1 MTDPIITSV
10 ISGLV
15 TIIVTVIT
23 VLQTN
28 NKTNITIEKKMAV
41 MDTKLETLTNEVRRH
56 NDFAQR
62 IPVTEND
69 IRTLYHYVDEIRAER
84 NTNNGH

>member
-1 MTDPIITSV
+1 MTDPIIVSI

-41 MDTKLETLTNEVRRH
+41 MDTKLELLTNEVRKH

-62 IPVTEND
+62 VPLSEQAIQN
-69 IRTLYHYVDEIRAER
+69 IYHQLDEIKER
-84 NTNNGH
+84 INNNGH